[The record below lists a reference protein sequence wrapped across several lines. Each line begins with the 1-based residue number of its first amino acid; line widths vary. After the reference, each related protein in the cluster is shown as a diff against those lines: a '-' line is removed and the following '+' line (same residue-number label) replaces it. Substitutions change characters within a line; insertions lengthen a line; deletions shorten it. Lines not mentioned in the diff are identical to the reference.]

1 MVKAKHDL
9 QILTV
14 NLPFSILNFLDKLI
28 ENKLIES
35 RSQWIREAVEM
46 YFFLFAEAQTEL
58 DKLPPIFDVPAK
70 TFEVVRHEMINKVEE
85 INHIA
90 LKDLAIRKYRYKRHI
105 PLGNIFHP
113 EIDYSSPHYITPEV
127 EQK

>member
-46 YFFLFAEAQTEL
+46 YFFLFTEAQAEL
-58 DKLPPIFDVPAK
+58 DKLSPIFDVPAK

-113 EIDYSSPHYITPEV
+113 EMDYSSPHYITPGV
-127 EQK
+127 EQR

>member
-9 QILTV
+9 KILTI
-14 NLPFSILNFLDKLI
+14 NLPFSILNFLDKLV
-28 ENKLIES
+28 ENKMIES
-35 RSQWIREAVEM
+35 RSQWIREAVEN
-46 YFFLFAEAQTEL
+46 YFLLFVEAQKEIEA
-58 DKLPPIFDVPAK
+58 LPPILNVPAD
-70 TFEVVRHEMINKVEE
+70 TFEIVRHDMINKVEE

-113 EIDYSSPHYITPEV
+113 DVDYSSPHYVPIEV
-127 EQK
+127 DHK